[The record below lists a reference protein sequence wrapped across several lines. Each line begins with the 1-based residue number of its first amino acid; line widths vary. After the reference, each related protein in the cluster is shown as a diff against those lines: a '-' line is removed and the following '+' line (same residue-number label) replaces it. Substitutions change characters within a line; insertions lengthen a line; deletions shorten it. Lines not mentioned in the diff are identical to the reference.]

1 MKLKEAEQAIQDLLD
16 GTLGE
21 AAFARFEESLRTDT
35 EFRKLYLSYVKS
47 HHLLIEKFENGGG
60 KIIPM
65 TVSPWFARRRRIIL
79 ALVACVAVMATAATL
94 FRVSRPE
101 PGAALVFGPESAGR
115 TVHGNG
121 KTADNALWVGSTLEL
136 ARGSVSIVMP
146 NGVKGYF
153 EGPGKL
159 DMESLTRLR
168 LRQGRAWFEV
178 PDGAEGFVCVTDS
191 LFVEDLGTEFGV
203 YADPGRPEE
212 VHVIEGQVRLH
223 PISRPQDERL
233 LNRGEGSAWKDEQ
246 LEQAD
251 GPAAFSAAFPQR
263 ITVFFDDFDDPD
275 GTPLDGKESDIGAGP
290 WVVSH
295 GAMKVRNGILDTRG
309 DVRNT
314 AFAPLGLPRLND
326 LTHILLMTLEAE
338 GPGGEGWAGVSLYTG
353 DQERIF
359 VGDPC
364 GDSGDWALHPAGW
377 QAINAC
383 PLLAGKTT
391 VTLRYNFRTGLA
403 ELFEGAQTTGTPLAS
418 QWIASGLSFDR
429 VRIANGSTT
438 DAILDAGGTTAEAR
452 RYDEA
457 NIRSNI
463 AVRNIKVNVLS
474 AEHTIRKVE

>member
-1 MKLKEAEQAIQDLLD
+1 MKPKEAEQAIQDLLD

-21 AAFARFEESLRTDT
+21 AAFARVEERLRTDP

-47 HHLLIEKFENGGG
+47 HHLLIEKFENSDG

-79 ALVACVAVMATAATL
+79 ALVACVAVLVSVATL
-94 FRVSRPE
+94 FQVSRPE

-121 KTADNALWVGSTLEL
+121 KTGDDVMWVGSSLEL

-159 DMESLTRLR
+159 EMESLNRLR
-168 LRQGRAWFEV
+168 LRQGRVWFEV
-178 PDGAEGFVCVTDS
+178 PEGAEGFVCVTDS

-203 YADPGRPEE
+203 YAEPGRPEE

-223 PISRPQDERL
+223 PIKRPQEERL

-246 LEQAD
+246 LEPTD
-251 GPAAFSAAFPQR
+251 GPAAFSAAFPQK
-263 ITVFFDDFDDPD
+263 ITVFSDNFDDPD
-275 GTPLDGKESDIGAGP
+275 GTPLNGKASDIGAGP
-290 WVVSH
+290 WEVSR

-309 DVRNT
+309 DVRNM
-314 AFAPLGLPRLND
+314 AFAPLALPRLND

-364 GDSGDWALHPAGW
+364 GDSGDWALHPVGW
-377 QAINAC
+377 QAITAC

-391 VTLRYNFRTGLA
+391 VTLRYNYRTGLA

-418 QWIASGLSFDR
+418 QWIAPGLAFDR

-438 DAILDAGGTTAEAR
+438 DAILDAGGTTAEAML
-452 RYDEA
+452 YDET
-457 NIRSNI
+457 NTRSNI
-463 AVRNIKVNVLS
+463 AVRSIKVSVLS
-474 AEHTIRKVE
+474 AENTIRESK